1 MTHMSRV
8 NPPATR
14 SVVKIT
20 RRERA
25 KATRRRIA
33 EAALAR
39 FSGQGYAAT
48 TMDAIAGDAGVAVQT
63 VYFTFHTKAEL
74 LIAALKI
81 AGGGPGAAE
90 DVVARDWMAEVV
102 DAPDGPRRL
111 ALIVEHGNEIYRR
124 VGPFLPAVHSAASVD
139 PDVAIAW
146 QGLVDGRRFGMRR
159 VVDDVF
165 ARRHELRP
173 GLDPALALDLLF
185 GLHRPEVYV
194 AFTVECGWTV
204 ERFKA
209 WQFVTLARALL
220 PAADA
225 DAACAPG
232 SAVCGGPVIRVGD
245 RPLPVTEPVRAPG
258 PCPSNARTAASSHA
272 EGGGSRM
279 TTAVSRGRRAAQLA
293 SASSPS

>member
-1 MTHMSRV
+1 MSRV
-8 NPPATR
+8 NPPAAA
-14 SVVKIT
+14 SVVKVT

-33 EAALAR
+33 EAALTR

-90 DVVARDWMAEVV
+90 EVLARDWMAQVV

-124 VGPFLPAVHSAASVD
+124 VGPLLPAVHSAASVD
-139 PDVAIAW
+139 PDVALAW
-146 QGLVDGRRFGMRR
+146 QGLVDARRSGMRR
-159 VVDDVF
+159 VVDEVF

-185 GLHRPEVYV
+185 GLHRAEVYV

-220 PAADA
+220 PADDA
-225 DAACAPG
+225 DEACVPG
-232 SAVCGGPVIRVGD
+232 
-245 RPLPVTEPVRAPG
+245 
-258 PCPSNARTAASSHA
+258 AAS
-272 EGGGSRM
+272 
-279 TTAVSRGRRAAQLA
+279 VSDLSFA
-293 SASSPS
+293 SEVALFR